1 MANEIIRGMGTSH
14 TAVAAVDFEKSLK
27 FYAALGIKCFTQWG
41 GEGNRIALLDVGD
54 GTRIELFEKPE
65 LTAGEAALLHL
76 AFSVQ
81 NVDEAY
87 AAALRAGAVSLRAPE
102 ELPLV
107 FDRFHKLDKS
117 RSQNRDGWGLG
128 RYIVKTIVCSHGE
141 NISVTSRDGKT
152 EFTFTMPLVN

>member
-87 AAALRAGAVSLRAPE
+87 ATALRAGAVSLRAPE
-102 ELPLV
+102 ELPLDAEPFRITLRV
-107 FDRFHKLDKS
+107 AFVRGPAGEELEFCK
-117 RSQNRDGWGLG
+117 Q
-128 RYIVKTIVCSHGE
+128 IV
-141 NISVTSRDGKT
+141 GK
-152 EFTFTMPLVN
+152 FA

>member
-65 LTAGEAALLHL
+65 LPAGEAALLHL

-87 AAALRAGAVSLRAPE
+87 ATALRAGAGSLRAPE
-102 ELPLV
+102 ALPLDAKPFRITLRV
-107 FDRFHKLDKS
+107 AFVRGPAGEELEFCK
-117 RSQNRDGWGLG
+117 Q
-128 RYIVKTIVCSHGE
+128 IV
-141 NISVTSRDGKT
+141 GK
-152 EFTFTMPLVN
+152 FT

>member
-102 ELPLV
+102 ELPLDAKPFRITLRV
-107 FDRFHKLDKS
+107 AFVRGPAGEELEFCK
-117 RSQNRDGWGLG
+117 Q
-128 RYIVKTIVCSHGE
+128 IVGQ
-141 NISVTSRDGKT
+141 
-152 EFTFTMPLVN
+152 FA

>member
-87 AAALRAGAVSLRAPE
+87 AAALRAGAVSLRAPGGAAPGCQA
-102 ELPLV
+102 LPHHPARRLCPGTCRGGAGILQA
-107 FDRFHKLDKS
+107 DRRKIRLIPHTNQYAIRERGKLS
-117 RSQNRDGWGLG
+117 
-128 RYIVKTIVCSHGE
+128 
-141 NISVTSRDGKT
+141 
-152 EFTFTMPLVN
+152 

>member
-102 ELPLV
+102 ELPLDAKPFRV
-107 FDRFHKLDKS
+107 ALRVAFVRGPAGEELEFCK
-117 RSQNRDGWGLG
+117 Q
-128 RYIVKTIVCSHGE
+128 IV
-141 NISVTSRDGKT
+141 GK
-152 EFTFTMPLVN
+152 FA

>member
-76 AFSVQ
+76 A
-81 NVDEAY
+81 
-87 AAALRAGAVSLRAPE
+87 ALRAGAVSLRAPE
-102 ELPLV
+102 ELPLDAKPFRITLRV
-107 FDRFHKLDKS
+107 AFVRGPAGEELEFCK
-117 RSQNRDGWGLG
+117 Q
-128 RYIVKTIVCSHGE
+128 IV
-141 NISVTSRDGKT
+141 GK
-152 EFTFTMPLVN
+152 FA